1 MERCVG
7 RAMIL
12 VLLARAVCCL
22 VALAVCVPQAVA
34 EESEQGPSAPR
45 HRRPAAL
52 ALLVSGRHVVVANE
66 RSGSLSVVDWRTG
79 RVAAEQDIGRA
90 LVEVIRWGDD
100 KLVTL
105 DRAAHEMIVLSAAE
119 PEQLK
124 VLRRIRVAEHPAM
137 VRLNPQQTLVAVTS
151 LWSQTVTVLPTA
163 DLLDK
168 SPCPESV
175 ELPFCPRACAWNSD
189 GNRLIVADAFGGRL
203 ASLELSPLRVD
214 SLQNVPG
221 HNIHGLALSP
231 DGDRLL
237 LAQQYV
243 HDNSETSRDDI
254 HWGTLLNN
262 LVRSVAV
269 TDVANPDADLRD
281 LSRTLFLGDVERGGA
296 DPAGLLVRSNGKLI
310 VPLAGVN
317 EVAIDRSLG
326 FEWKRVSVGRR
337 PTALALT
344 PDESTLLVANTLDD
358 SVSVIDI
365 AAGKEVRQIALG
377 AAPELAAVDRGE
389 QLFYDGT
396 RSHDAWLSCQS
407 CHTDGHTAGIL
418 IDNSTD
424 GGFDYTRKRTLSL
437 RGIAETGPYAWT
449 GTVRSL
455 KQQMQISTEST
466 MRGEPLTDEQAA
478 DLAAYVE
485 TLPPTP
491 QIRSTRPD
499 VAEAGRKLFRE
510 LRCNRCH
517 AEPEFTTPLTY
528 DVGLVDEASRKQF
541 NPPSL
546 RGVRFQSS
554 WFHDGRAKSLD
565 EVFWKFEHQLPRAL
579 SDTELDELIEFLRG
593 L

>member
-7 RAMIL
+7 RAMIQG
-12 VLLARAVCCL
+12 LLACAICCV
-22 VALAVCVPQAVA
+22 VALTVFIPPSVA
-34 EESEQGPSAPR
+34 EETTQGSSVR

-52 ALLVSGRHVVVANE
+52 ALLGTGRHVVVANE
-66 RSGSLSVVDWRTG
+66 RSGSLSVVDWREG
-79 RVAAEQDIGRA
+79 RIVAEQDIGRA
-90 LVEVIRWGDD
+90 LVDVIRWGDD
-100 KLVTL
+100 KLLVL
-105 DRAAHEMIVLSAAE
+105 DRAAHELIILSVAE
-119 PEQLK
+119 LERQE

-137 VRLNPQQTLVAVTS
+137 IRLNPQQTLIAVTS
-151 LWSQTVTVLPTA
+151 LWSQTVTVLSTA
-163 DLLDK
+163 DLLDE
-168 SPCPESV
+168 SPRPESV
-175 ELPFCPRACAWNSD
+175 ELKFCPRTCVWNPD
-189 GNRLIVADAFGGRL
+189 GGRLFVADAFGGRL
-203 ASLELSPLRVD
+203 AVLDASPLRVAT
-214 SLQNVPG
+214 LQNVPG
-221 HNIHGLALSP
+221 HNIHGLALSS
-231 DGDRLL
+231 DGRRLL

-262 LVRSVAV
+262 LVRSVKVIDA
-269 TDVANPDADLRD
+269 ANPDADLRD
-281 LSRTLFLGDVERGGA
+281 RSRTLFLGDVERGGA
-296 DPAGLLVRSNGKLI
+296 DPAGLLVRADGKLI

-326 FEWKRVSVGRR
+326 FEWKRVAVGRR

-344 PDESTLLVANTLDD
+344 PDESTLLVANALDD

-365 AAGKEVRQIALG
+365 AAGKEVRRIALG
-377 AAPELAAVDRGE
+377 TAPELTAVDRGE
-389 QLFYDGT
+389 RLFYDGT

-449 GTVRSL
+449 GTVKSL

-485 TLPPTP
+485 TLPQPP
-491 QIRSTRPD
+491 RIPSTRPE

-510 LRCNRCH
+510 LRCDRCH
-517 AEPEFTTPLTY
+517 AEPDYTTPLTY
-528 DVGLVDEASRKQF
+528 DVGLADEAGRKQF

-546 RGVRFQSS
+546 RGVRFQSV
-554 WFHDGRAKSLD
+554 WFHDGRARSLD
-565 EVFWKFEHQLPRAL
+565 EAFRKFEHQLPRAL
-579 SDTELDELIEFLRG
+579 SDTELDELVEFLRG